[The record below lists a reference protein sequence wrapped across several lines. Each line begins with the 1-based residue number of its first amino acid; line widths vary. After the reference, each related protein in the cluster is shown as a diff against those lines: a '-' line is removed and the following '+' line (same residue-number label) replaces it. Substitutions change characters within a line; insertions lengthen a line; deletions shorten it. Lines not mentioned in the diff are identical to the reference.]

1 MPWGLELLT
10 PNQVG
15 GTPQKPVDV
24 SGMSLIFQVDG
35 ESTKSIAVGQMM
47 HFSLSSGFVSG
58 LFKVAGAQTCSS
70 WG

>member
-35 ESTKSIAVGQMM
+35 ESTKSIAVGQNDA
-47 HFSLSSGFVSG
+47 FFTSQWFC
-58 LFKVAGAQTCSS
+58 FRFIQSS
-70 WG
+70 WGTNL